1 MRAMGEKAK
10 LQGKKWGKSGTKRKR
25 GTTERSCKEEEAERA
40 TLSLG
45 AGKEGYL
52 NLRQGR

>member
-1 MRAMGEKAK
+1 MGEKAK